1 MSTKNVN
8 LLWKS
13 FKGIRKLN
21 SINSDTE
28 LGADNILNVR
38 LSKEKSGRARSI
50 KSSGWFNP
58 YAAIGTATISQTVG
72 SGLSNIAV
80 DKVTFGDKTKLVG
93 TNTTTFTCHVYT
105 TTENEQEVIHRD
117 WHDADGAEVILR
129 DYGIIYSGD
138 PEDGDTLSV
147 ASYFEP
153 IIRLFSANLSG
164 YGPSNQLVAFTK
176 SMTDINAWIVEDDT
190 GLLDEPIQ
198 IAQFPLEED
207 VYDCCM
213 IQWGDRLSIV
223 VTFGQNT
230 LGFITY
236 AGTDL
241 SAGYGWTKMSGNW
254 YYRIESISE
263 ATTEHEVM
271 QIRSIRPYNSR
282 LAINGY
288 TTYKETRQEG
298 DQEIKTLETIYGVWF
313 SEAGQ
318 PLNFTADLLT
328 SATDTSAFFVET
340 GEYVNKLVE
349 YSGLVAFCKTR
360 SYNIHGTTQNNITCV
375 PLTAKGVIGN
385 AAFVLNGECA
395 YVDDYAHN
403 AFVLKGNIDNTIGF
417 DGPIGDEIQDYL
429 TDVENV
435 TINAV
440 GRRVRMLKET
450 GQSLVYDVDIGEWT
464 VETFVKNARCVTF
477 LDKEIFCDG
486 TGVIKQITDS
496 RQLNSRQ
503 TPLEGQYYSY
513 YKTNLIWLDSQSS
526 IKSHI
531 YPLAVILEPQT
542 NNDFYV
548 RFTTDRRE
556 VYLARVT
563 RAGYKNIA
571 TYSND
576 DKPSEAG
583 SFFVESDDDFSGGI
597 FFGTTGNDLLITI
610 DRPPFWRYLQIEIYT
625 NSPNMEFNIAG
636 IEAKNTFITDEFLDY

>member
-28 LGADNILNVR
+28 LGADTILNVR
-38 LSKEKSGRARSI
+38 LSKEKSGQMRSI
-50 KSSGWFNP
+50 KSSGWFND
-58 YAAIGTATISQTVG
+58 YAT
-72 SGLSNIAV
+72 L
-80 DKVTFGDKTKLVG
+80 
-93 TNTTTFTCHVYT
+93 
-105 TTENEQEVIHRD
+105 
-117 WHDADGAEVILR
+117 AEPV
-129 DYGIIYSGD
+129 
-138 PEDGDTLSV
+138 
-147 ASYFEP
+147 
-153 IIRLFSANLSG
+153 IRLFSANLSG

-176 SMTDINAWIVEDDT
+176 STTNINAWIMEDDT
-190 GLLDEPIQ
+190 GLLDEPVK
-198 IAQFPLEED
+198 IAEFPLTED

-213 IQWGDRLSIV
+213 TQWGDRLSIV
-223 VTFGQNT
+223 VAFGNNT

-236 AGTDL
+236 SGTDL
-241 SAGYGWTKMSGNW
+241 SMGVGWIAMSGNW
-254 YYRIESISE
+254 YYRIENIAE
-263 ATTEHEVM
+263 ATTEHAVN

-282 LAINGY
+282 LAVTGY
-288 TTYKETRQEG
+288 TQYEG
-298 DQEIKTLETIYGVWF
+298 DKGVETIYGVWF

-349 YSGLVAFCKTR
+349 YSGLVAFCKNR
-360 SYNIHGTTQNNITCV
+360 SYNIRGTSQNDITCTPV
-375 PLTAKGVIGN
+375 TAKGVIGN

-403 AFVLKGNIDNTIGF
+403 IFLLQGNLDGTIGF
-417 DGPIGDEIQDYL
+417 DSPIGDEIQDYL
-429 TDVENV
+429 NDVENV
-435 TINAV
+435 SINAI

-450 GQSLVYDVDIGEWT
+450 GESLIYDVDIGEWT

-486 TGVIKQITDS
+486 TSTIKQITDS
-496 RQLNSRQ
+496 RQVHSVQ

-526 IKSHI
+526 VKSHI
-531 YPLAVILEPQT
+531 YPFAVILEPQT
-542 NNDFYV
+542 NNDFYI
-548 RFTTDRRE
+548 RFTTDRNQ

-563 RAGYKNIA
+563 RAGYENIA

-576 DKPSEAG
+576 DKPSAAG
-583 SFFVESDDDFSGGI
+583 SFFVESDDDFSGGV
-597 FFGTTGNDLLITI
+597 FFGASGGDLLVTI

-625 NSPNMEFNIAG
+625 NSPGMEFNIAG
-636 IEAKNTFITDEFLDY
+636 IEAKNTFITDEMLDY

>member
-28 LGADNILNVR
+28 LGADTILNVR
-38 LSKEKSGRARSI
+38 LSKEKSGQMRSI
-50 KSSGWFNP
+50 KSSGWFND
-58 YAAIGTATISQTVG
+58 YAT
-72 SGLSNIAV
+72 L
-80 DKVTFGDKTKLVG
+80 
-93 TNTTTFTCHVYT
+93 
-105 TTENEQEVIHRD
+105 TEPV
-117 WHDADGAEVILR
+117 
-129 DYGIIYSGD
+129 
-138 PEDGDTLSV
+138 
-147 ASYFEP
+147 
-153 IIRLFSANLSG
+153 IRLFSANLSG
-164 YGPSNQLVAFTK
+164 YGPSNQLIAFTK
-176 SMTDINAWIVEDDT
+176 STSNINAWIVEDDT
-190 GLLDEPIQ
+190 GLLDEPIK
-198 IAQFPLEED
+198 IAEFPLAED

-213 IQWGDRLSIV
+213 TQWGDRLSIV
-223 VTFGQNT
+223 VAFGNNM

-236 AGTDL
+236 SGDNLAD
-241 SAGYGWTKMSGNW
+241 GYGWVNASGNW
-254 YYRIESISE
+254 YYRTVNVQESTTKHAVSE
-263 ATTEHEVM
+263 
-271 QIRSIRPYNSR
+271 IRSIRPYNSR

-288 TTYKETRQEG
+288 TTYTTTRTVG
-298 DQEIKTLETIYGVWF
+298 DQTITTLETIYGVWF
-313 SEAGQ
+313 SEAGL

-349 YSGLVAFCKTR
+349 YSGLVAFCKNR
-360 SYNIHGTTQNNITCV
+360 SYNIHGTKQNNITCV

-403 AFVLKGNIDNTIGF
+403 AFVLKGNIDSTIGF

-435 TINAV
+435 TINAA

-477 LDKEIFCDG
+477 LDKEIFCDR
-486 TGVIKQITDS
+486 TDVIKQITDS
-496 RQLNSRQ
+496 RQLNSQQ

-531 YPLAVILEPQT
+531 YPFAVILEPQT
-542 NNDFYV
+542 NNDFYI
-548 RFTTDRRE
+548 RFTTDRNQ

-563 RAGYKNIA
+563 RAGYDNVA
-571 TYSND
+571 TYSNND
-576 DKPSEAG
+576 EPSESG
-583 SFFVESDDDFSGGI
+583 SFFVESDDDFSGGV
-597 FFGTTGNDLLITI
+597 FFGASGGDLLVTI

-625 NSPNMEFNIAG
+625 NSPSMEFNIAG